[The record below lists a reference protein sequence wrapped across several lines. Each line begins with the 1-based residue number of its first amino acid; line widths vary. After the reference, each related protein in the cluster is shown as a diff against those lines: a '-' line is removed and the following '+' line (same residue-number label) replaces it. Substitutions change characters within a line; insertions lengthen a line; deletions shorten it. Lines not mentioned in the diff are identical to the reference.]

1 MLEFL
6 DFIAEE
12 NPAAAKRVIANLSR
26 RVEGLADQPR
36 LGRRLSEGIDPDL
49 RRLVVGKYIVLYRI
63 QKARQVIDI
72 LSVRHSRE
80 RSLPG
85 EDV

>member
-1 MLEFL
+1 MIEFL

-12 NPAAAKRVIANLSR
+12 NPAAAKRVIANLSQ
-26 RVEGLADQPR
+26 RVGNLADQPR
-36 LGRRLSEGIDPDL
+36 LGRPLSEGIDPDL
-49 RRLVVGKYIVLYRI
+49 RRLVVGKYVVLYRI
-63 QKARQVIDI
+63 QETRQVIDI
-72 LSVRHSRE
+72 VGVRHSRE